1 MYDLDNLTLKELQ
14 DLRNKVDRAITGF
27 EERKRREAIVAVEA
41 AAREHGFSLNDL
53 TGGAKLPGR
62 RGGKVAPKYANP
74 QNVEQTWTGRG
85 RRPAWVQDALAS
97 GKSLD
102 DLAI

>member
-1 MYDLDNLTLKELQ
+1 MLDIDNLSLKDLQEL
-14 DLRNKVDRAITGF
+14 RTKVERAIVSF
-27 EERKRREAIVAVEA
+27 EERKRREAMAAADA
-41 AAREHGFSLNDL
+41 AAREHGFSLNEL
-53 TGGAKLPGR
+53 TGVKASR

-74 QNVEQTWTGRG
+74 EDPSQTWTGRG
-85 RRPAWVQDALAS
+85 RRPQWVQAALSA

>member
-1 MYDLDNLTLKELQ
+1 MNDLDNLTLKELHE
-14 DLRNKVDRAITGF
+14 LRNKVDRAISSF
-27 EERKRREAIVAVEA
+27 EERKRREAIAAVEA

-53 TGGAKLPGR
+53 TGAKVSGR

-74 QNVEQTWTGRG
+74 QNAEQTWTGRG
-85 RRPAWVQDALAS
+85 RRPQWVQDALLS

>member
-1 MYDLDNLTLKELQ
+1 MNDLDNLTLRELHE
-14 DLRNKVDRAITGF
+14 LRAKVERAITSF
-27 EERKRREAIVAVEA
+27 EERKRREAMAAAEA
-41 AAREHGFSLNDL
+41 AAREHGFSLNEL
-53 TGGAKLPGR
+53 TGAKVAGR

-74 QNVEQTWTGRG
+74 QNPEMTWTGRG
-85 RRPAWVQDALAS
+85 RRPQWVQDALAS